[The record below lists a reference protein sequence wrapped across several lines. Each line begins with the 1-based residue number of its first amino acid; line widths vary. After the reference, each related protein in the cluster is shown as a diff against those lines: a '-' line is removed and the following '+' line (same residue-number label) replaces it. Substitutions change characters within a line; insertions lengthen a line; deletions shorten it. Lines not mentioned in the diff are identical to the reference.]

1 MRLASSPAHPAGHAS
16 RSAAQIIV
24 LLSPASACQQPP
36 PRAPAPLLPV
46 YKPRRAQLLPHS
58 SLFFRISQL
67 PLQSLPACQVGDKHA
82 NKRPHS
88 CTRSPRSPRSD
99 RQRGVSKLST
109 LQPSAQ
115 VLYSDCTL
123 LHTGRS
129 LDHSQPNRRATC
141 ELGEIC
147 VPASMWQRLPTRIPP
162 VRMLL
167 AITRKQVHRS
177 AQHDPVQYCSRA
189 APCVPACVR

>member
-67 PLQSLPACQVGDKHA
+67 PLQSLPAGQGRRRVGL
-82 NKRPHS
+82 
-88 CTRSPRSPRSD
+88 TRSPRSPRSD

-177 AQHDPVQYCSRA
+177 AQHDPVQYCSRP